1 MIKKSLEVGGGEGRR
16 FYSCHSR
23 LANLLMKE
31 APISIVLA
39 LQVEQLKVMPFEASN
54 FKRSLP
60 LAGMSPVAILYSIL
74 DWVWGFSAFSFG
86 EIP

>member
-1 MIKKSLEVGGGEGRR
+1 
-16 FYSCHSR
+16 
-23 LANLLMKE
+23 MKE
-31 APISIVLA
+31 ALISIVLA
-39 LQVEQLKVMPFEASN
+39 LQVEELKAVPFEASS

-60 LAGMSPVAILYSIL
+60 QAGMSPVAILYSIL